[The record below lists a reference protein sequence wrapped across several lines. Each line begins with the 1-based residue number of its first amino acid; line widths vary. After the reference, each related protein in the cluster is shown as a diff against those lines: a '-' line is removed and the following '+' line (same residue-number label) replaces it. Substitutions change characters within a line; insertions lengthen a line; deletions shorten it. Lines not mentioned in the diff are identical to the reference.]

1 MEIHGLDAR
10 HRCAVNE
17 YVRVNWGG
25 PDLVSL
31 GNVYDSSELPGFVA
45 VSQDDQLLGAVLYCL
60 DGDAMEIAA
69 LYALAEGKGVGRAL
83 MDRAVEQARAEG
95 VRRVWLVTSND
106 STRAIRFYQLYGFAL
121 IAVNLGSLEEA
132 SRIKGVAPDI
142 GIDGI
147 PMLHEFVFEM
157 ILDNRAK
164 AIGRA

>member
-1 MEIHGLDAR
+1 MEIQVLDAR

-25 PDLVSL
+25 PELVSL

-45 VSQDDQLLGAVLYCL
+45 VSPEDELMGAVLYRL

-69 LYALAEGKGVGRAL
+69 LYALVEGKGVGRAL

-95 VRRVWLVTSND
+95 IRRVWLVTSND

-121 IAVNLGSLEEA
+121 IAVNLGVLEEE
-132 SRIKGVAPDI
+132 SRAKGVAPDI

-147 PMLHEFVFEM
+147 PQLHEFVFEM
-157 ILDNRAK
+157 ILDNKAK
-164 AIGRA
+164 AIGQA